1 MQKINYVGMILIADA
16 TPSKIIYLI
25 SILAISF
32 KGVND
37 FQLLTIFAKISI
49 LVLWQSSEYASEF
62 LTVLL
67 KWLSINEKYFF

>member
-1 MQKINYVGMILIADA
+1 MILIADA
-16 TPSKIIYLI
+16 TPSKIIYFI

-67 KWLSINEKYFF
+67 KWLSISEKYFF